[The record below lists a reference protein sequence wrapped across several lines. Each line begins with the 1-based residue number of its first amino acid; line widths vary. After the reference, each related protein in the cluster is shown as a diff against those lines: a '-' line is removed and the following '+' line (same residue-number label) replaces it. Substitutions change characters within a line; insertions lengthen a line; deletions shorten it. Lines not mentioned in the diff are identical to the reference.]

1 MRHQG
6 QLILSNPQNGGAQ
19 VTLLIKNFRAGQKPN
34 INKTA

>member
-19 VTLLIKNFRAGQKPN
+19 VTLLIKKILGAGQK
-34 INKTA
+34 A